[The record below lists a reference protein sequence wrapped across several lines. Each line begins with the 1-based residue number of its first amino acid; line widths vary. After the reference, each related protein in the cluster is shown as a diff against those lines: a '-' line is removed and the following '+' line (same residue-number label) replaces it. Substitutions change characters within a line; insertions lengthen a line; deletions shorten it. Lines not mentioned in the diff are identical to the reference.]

1 MAKTNRTDLNA
12 PPLSSRISAIEMSL
26 NALEGRI
33 AVLVESPNNEKL
45 FRKFMDKKHK
55 FFPQNGKSNIIE
67 LVKIFNQKEK
77 FVVIGIAD
85 ADFDRMLGKLL
96 VESNLFFADFHDT
109 EMMMFSSKEV
119 FENVLNQYKNPDK
132 LEKFEA
138 EKRVD
143 FAEYLLHLLKH
154 IAILRLLNHLESL
167 SLTFKT
173 EIKGRFKYI
182 DYESFIDDKNL
193 EINISNLIKEVENK
207 SVKPNFFKQNPLLKE
222 KFDKLLSEEYD
233 MIELCNGHDLMN
245 VIALSLSKVIG
256 NYSSSSKLSDTEIE
270 NSFILSYRLSDF
282 EKTNL
287 YQNLKEWQNKNGK
300 ILLIEPNL

>member
-1 MAKTNRTDLNA
+1 MAKTNPTDLNA
-12 PPLSSRISAIEMSL
+12 PPLSTQISALEMSL
-26 NALEGRI
+26 NAVEGRI

-67 LVKIFNQKEK
+67 LVKIFNQTEE
-77 FVVIGIAD
+77 FIVIGIAD
-85 ADFDRMLGKLL
+85 ADFDRILDKLL
-96 VESNLFFADFHDT
+96 AEKNLFFADYHDT
-109 EMMMFSSKEV
+109 EMMMFDSKEV

-143 FAEYLLHLLKH
+143 FAEYLLYLLKP
-154 IAILRLLNHLESL
+154 IAILRLLNHRENL
-167 SLTFKT
+167 SLTFKPKT
-173 EIKGRFKYI
+173 KEGFKYM

-222 KFDKLLSEEYD
+222 KFDELLSEEYD
-233 MIELCNGHDLMN
+233 LIELCNGHDLIN
-245 VIALSLSKVIG
+245 VIALSLNKAIG
-256 NYSSSSKLSDTEIE
+256 SYSSGSKLSHTEIE

-282 EKTNL
+282 EKTIL
-287 YQNLKEWQNKNGK
+287 YQNLKEWENDNGK